1 MAQDILY
8 DYYVTDVGDMLSGY
22 IDNMSDEEIDRD
34 LKLFTKFAKALGVKN
49 YDDMVVLVDGDG
61 QFYIT
66 DINEVTL
73 DTVPY
78 MKDTQNGIDFYF
90 FQNEDACRQFIGDCN
105 DAIYKYENGEI
116 YF

>member
-8 DYYVTDVGDMLSGY
+8 DYYVTNVGDMLSGY
-22 IDNMSDEEIDRD
+22 IDNMSDEDIDKD

-49 YDDMVVLVDGDG
+49 YDRMVVLIDDQG

-66 DINEVTL
+66 ELNSVNL

-78 MKDTQNGIDFYF
+78 MKDTQNGIDYYF
-90 FQNEDACRQFIGDCN
+90 FKSEDDCRKFIEDCN